1 MGIGVIFTPVGA
13 LSIGEWQIVPAG
25 ILTGI
30 MASVV
35 ASKVHDREKDLA
47 GEPPIG

>member
-1 MGIGVIFTPVGA
+1 MGIGVIFTPLGA
-13 LSIGEWQIVPAG
+13 LSIGEWQIVPA
-25 ILTGI
+25 GI